1 MLYKIKV
8 EFQIEKMQ
16 RRLIKIGQSWLNIQ
30 GVHLVFSKPSQIL
43 PARGT
48 GLNKKGKNANLFMR
62 KVVPRE

>member
-1 MLYKIKV
+1 
-8 EFQIEKMQ
+8 MQ

>member
-1 MLYKIKV
+1 M

-30 GVHLVFSKPSQIL
+30 GVHKVFSKPSQIL
-43 PARGT
+43 PARGI
-48 GLNKKGKNANLFMR
+48 GLNKKEKNANLFMR